1 MSSHTSQSANAS
13 TSASA
18 ADPIHDPIHDPLL
31 DALRQELL
39 RLARLEDDAAST
51 EAARVHY
58 WEPTPVTVV
67 VHRECAAALRG
78 AAHELRSH
86 HRRPETAA
94 QNQYQRDS

>member
-1 MSSHTSQSANAS
+1 MSTHTSQSANPG
-13 TSASA
+13 TSA
-18 ADPIHDPIHDPLL
+18 ADPVHDPLH

-39 RLARLEDDAAST
+39 RLARHEDAAASA

-58 WEPTPVTVV
+58 WEPTPVTVI

-78 AAHELRSH
+78 AADELRSH
-86 HRRPETAA
+86 HRRPDTAG